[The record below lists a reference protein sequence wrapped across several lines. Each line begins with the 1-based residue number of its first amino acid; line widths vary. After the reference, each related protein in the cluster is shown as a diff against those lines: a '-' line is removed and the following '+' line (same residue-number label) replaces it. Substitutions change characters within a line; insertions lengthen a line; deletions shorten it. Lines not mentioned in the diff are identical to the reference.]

1 MPAAPSKI
9 LVVDDA
15 ATIREV
21 LKVHLRN
28 AGYQVVVAE
37 DGVVGARIV
46 LAEPPELIIVDAKM
60 PYMSGYELA
69 AALLGDENTRHIPL
83 ILLTSDPEGE
93 AQARELGIAAFLAKP
108 VSAEHLLRTVARF
121 APVAAAA

>member
-1 MPAAPSKI
+1 VPATRSRI

-28 AGYQVVVAE
+28 AGYEVVAAE
-37 DGVVGARIV
+37 DAVLAARIV
-46 LAEPPELIIVDAKM
+46 LDDPPGLIIVDAKM

-69 AALLGDENTRHIPL
+69 AALVGDEQTRHIPV

-93 AQARELGIAAFLAKP
+93 ARARELGLAAFLAKP

>member
-1 MPAAPSKI
+1 VRSRV

-28 AGYQVVVAE
+28 AGYEVVAAE
-37 DGVVGARIV
+37 DAIVGARVV
-46 LAEPPELIIVDAKM
+46 LDEPPELIILDAKM

-69 AALLGDENTRHIPL
+69 AALLGDEATRHIPV
-83 ILLTSDPEGE
+83 ILLTSDPDGE
-93 AQARELGIAAFLAKP
+93 AKARELGIAAFLAKP
-108 VSAEHLLRTVARF
+108 VSAEHLLRTVARL